1 MMSLQKVAE
10 RIEAGQGTL
19 GRLVNEET
27 LYKDAKETLANLSQA
42 TQKINEGQGTLGKL
56 VNDEGLYKEA
66 KYAIRSVT
74 KATEGFQEQVPVSI
88 FGTIIGTIIK

>member
-1 MMSLQKVAE
+1 MA
-10 RIEAGQGTL
+10 
-19 GRLVNEET
+19 
-27 LYKDAKETLANLSQA
+27 TLANLNQA
-42 TQKINEGQGTLGKL
+42 TQKINQGEGTLGKL